1 MQRASAMNDFIQV
14 VTANPSHHRY
24 IPDILAAIYEA
35 SQVKGNSIVM
45 RDPDYLAQK
54 MDEGKAIIALK
65 GEDFAGFCY
74 LESWEDERYV
84 ANSGLIVKP
93 EFRGQGL
100 ASAIKKGIF
109 DICRTMFPEARIF
122 SITKSQ
128 AVIKMNTRLG
138 FRKVPYTELTC
149 DPKFWKG
156 CETCPHYPTLLEN
169 NMENCECQGLL
180 FDPNSSAGELRTDK
194 LSEVQTKAE

>member
-1 MQRASAMNDFIQV
+1 MEIQEFSV
-14 VTANPSHHRY
+14 VTANASHHSY
-24 IPDILAAIYEA
+24 ITDILSAICEA
-35 SQVKGNSIVM
+35 SKVKGNSIVM
-45 RDPDYLAQK
+45 RDPDYLALK
-54 MDEGKAIIALK
+54 MDEGKAVIALR
-65 GEDFAGFCY
+65 GEEFAGFCY
-74 LESWEDERYV
+74 LECWEDEQYV

-93 EFRGQGL
+93 EFRGVGL

-138 FRKVPYTELTC
+138 FREVPYSELTT

-156 CETCPHYPTLLEN
+156 CDTCPHYPTLLAN
-169 NMENCECQGLL
+169 GMKSCECHGLL
-180 FDPNSSAGELRTDK
+180 FDPITE
-194 LSEVQTKAE
+194 